1 METPQTPLHSQK
13 ISQNVARW
21 VSALRGIR
29 KKYPPP
35 LKTPLRIKK
44 LFKKIILLS
53 LLVLQNIFLLV
64 ASKFFVNCNV
74 AIMTQAY

>member
-1 METPQTPLHSQK
+1 MKNPQTPLHSQK

-21 VSALRGIR
+21 VSALRGSE
-29 KKYPPP
+29 KKIPP
-35 LKTPLRIKK
+35 LKTTLRTKK

-64 ASKFFVNCNV
+64 TSKFLVDCNV